1 MSEQLVF
8 PGFPMPC
15 AVTDRLF
22 FAVVPPAVER
32 ARIMQRIELLRAEF
46 GLTGRPLSPLCLHVS
61 LHGLGDYWAGLP
73 EALVAA
79 AIRAGGKVSTPSF
92 EVRFDTAMSF
102 YRRQRTRAFVL
113 RTPDHTA
120 ALSGLHRALG
130 ERMKTEGLGF
140 WVASH
145 FTPHM
150 TLLYDARMVE
160 EHMIEPLRWDVT
172 ELVLVHSLL
181 GQRKHVH
188 LAHWPLRG

>member
-8 PGFPMPC
+8 PGFPIPRAM
-15 AVTDRLF
+15 TDRLF
-22 FAVVPPAVER
+22 FAVLPPAVEQV
-32 ARIMQRIELLRAEF
+32 RIMKRIQLLRAEL
-46 GLTGRPLSPLCLHVS
+46 GLTAQPVSASCLHIS

-73 EALVAA
+73 EALVETAM
-79 AIRAGGKVSTPSF
+79 RAGGNVSTPPF
-92 EVRFDTAMSF
+92 EVRFDRAMSF

-113 RTPDHTA
+113 RTRGNTA

-130 ERMKTEGLGF
+130 DCMKAEGLGNQ
-140 WVASH
+140 VASY

-150 TLLYDARMVE
+150 TLLYDTRMVE
-160 EHMIEPLRWDVT
+160 EHAIEPLRWDVT

-188 LAHWPLRG
+188 LAHWPLRS

>member
-8 PGFPMPC
+8 PVFPMPR
-15 AVTDRLF
+15 AMTDRLF
-22 FAVVPPAVER
+22 FAVVTPA
-32 ARIMQRIELLRAEF
+32 AAQDGIMQRIRLLRAEF
-46 GLTGRPLSPLCLHVS
+46 GLTGQPLSASCLHVS

-73 EALVAA
+73 EVLVAA
-79 AIRAGGKVSTPSF
+79 ARRAGGAVSTPPF
-92 EVRFDTAMSF
+92 EVRFDRAMSF
-102 YRRQRTRAFVL
+102 YRRKRTRAFVL
-113 RTPDHTA
+113 RSGDDTA

-130 ERMKTEGLGF
+130 DCMKAEGLGF
-140 WVASH
+140 WVTSH

-160 EHMIEPLRWDVT
+160 EHVIESLRWDVT

-188 LAHWPLRG
+188 LAHWPLRS